1 VPGTTVYDLNGRLC
15 RRDGPCRE
23 QIGDITMRA
32 DGLHFRDRSAQLV
45 ASWILPL
52 ALQGRGQPG

>member
-1 VPGTTVYDLNGRLC
+1 
-15 RRDGPCRE
+15 
-23 QIGDITMRA
+23 MRA